1 MRYAIIATILA
12 VASAPAF
19 AADAPAAAVAAV
31 AHSGDML
38 RDANNLRLGAINA
51 VNKDG
56 SVGLIFDSHYVTVPG
71 DSLTVVGG
79 KLTTKLT
86 KAQVSAL

>member
-12 VASAPAF
+12 LGSAPAF
-19 AADAPAAAVAAV
+19 AADATAATV

-38 RDANNLRLGAINA
+38 RDANNVRLGAVNA

-56 SVGLIFDSHYVTVPG
+56 SVGLIFESRYVTVPG
-71 DSLTVVGG
+71 DSLTVIGG

-86 KAQVSAL
+86 KAQVGAL

>member
-1 MRYAIIATILA
+1 MRYVIIAATLA
-12 VASAPAF
+12 LASAPAF
-19 AADAPAAAVAAV
+19 AADAPPAKV

-38 RDANNLRLGAINA
+38 RDANNVRLGAVNA

-56 SVGLIFDSHYVTVPG
+56 SVGLIFDSRYVTVPG

-86 KAQVSAL
+86 KAQLSAL

>member
-12 VASAPAF
+12 LGSAPAF
-19 AADAPAAAVAAV
+19 AADAPTATV

-38 RDANNLRLGAINA
+38 RDANNVRLGAINA

-56 SVGLIFDSHYVTVPG
+56 SVGLIFESHYVTVPS
-71 DSLTVVGG
+71 DSLTIVGG